1 MRLAPTFVTCEDF
14 REIAKIDDGK
24 VKPLVFM
31 SVNWR
36 PDEPSKNQQT
46 MVSGVRHFTL
56 YGVEKKII
64 FAHPLGS
71 GTYNKVEQ
79 GS

>member
-1 MRLAPTFVTCEDF
+1 
-14 REIAKIDDGK
+14 
-24 VKPLVFM
+24 M